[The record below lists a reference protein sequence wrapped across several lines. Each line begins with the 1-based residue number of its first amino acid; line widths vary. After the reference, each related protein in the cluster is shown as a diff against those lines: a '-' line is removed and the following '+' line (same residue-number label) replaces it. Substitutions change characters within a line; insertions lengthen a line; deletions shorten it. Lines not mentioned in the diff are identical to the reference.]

1 MLRTA
6 HVVSLLRFGVP
17 FSLTMSVPVS
27 AAPAWKD
34 RRVLV
39 TGAAGFIG
47 SRLATRL
54 AAGGARVTGFDRTR
68 RSTPGANVEFRQ
80 ADLRDTEALG
90 DVVAGADVVFHLAAA
105 NGHRASMDEPRADF
119 EDNVMGA
126 VSLLAAV
133 AQRAPRA
140 RVVLASTR
148 QLYGRA
154 VFLPADEGHVVAP
167 PDVHAVHK
175 ETAEHL
181 VRHSAAQRGVPFAV
195 LRLTNTYGPGQPTAG
210 PAAGLTGRFLGDALA
225 GREVTILGDPGLRRD
240 FNYVDDVVDGFLRAG
255 RWEAPAGVWNLGSP
269 PVRLREF
276 AEAVFRA
283 LGEEPRVR
291 LAPLPA
297 GLAAIAIGDFH
308 SDWSAIRDD
317 LGWEPAWTLE
327 SGLAETV
334 RAMRSE
340 TP

>member
-1 MLRTA
+1 MDD
-6 HVVSLLRFGVP
+6 F
-17 FSLTMSVPVS
+17 
-27 AAPAWKD
+27 PAWNE
-34 RRVLV
+34 RWVLV

-47 SRLATRL
+47 RRLATRL
-54 AAGGARVTGFDRTR
+54 GAAGARVTGFDRIRPNRQGT
-68 RSTPGANVEFRQ
+68 NLEFRH
-80 ADLRDTEALG
+80 ADLSDSDAL
-90 DVVAGADVVFHLAAA
+90 DDAVADADVVFHLAAA

-119 EDNVMGA
+119 EDNVMGT

-133 AQRAPRA
+133 ARRAPRA
-140 RVVLASTR
+140 RMVFASTR

-154 VFLPADEGHVVAP
+154 ASLPADEGHAVAP
-167 PDVHAVHK
+167 PDVHAIHK

-181 VRHSAAQRGVPFAV
+181 VRHSAEQRGVSFSV

-225 GREVTILGDPGLRRD
+225 GREITILGDPGLLRD

-255 RWEAPAGVWNLGSP
+255 EPGAPAGTWNLGAA

-283 LGEEPRVR
+283 LGEEPRLR
-291 LAPLPA
+291 TAPLPP
-297 GLAAIAIGDFH
+297 GFEAIGIGAFH
-308 SDWSAIRDD
+308 SDWSAIRRD

-340 TP
+340 AA

>member
-1 MLRTA
+1 MT
-6 HVVSLLRFGVP
+6 
-17 FSLTMSVPVS
+17 VPVK
-27 AAPAWKD
+27 AATAWNE

-47 SRLATRL
+47 RRLAIRLAT
-54 AAGGARVTGFDRTR
+54 AGARVTGFDRLR
-68 RSTPGANVEFRQ
+68 PSAQAADIEFRQ
-80 ADLRDTEALG
+80 ADLRDAEALG
-90 DVVAGADVVFHLAAA
+90 DAVAETDVVFHLAAA

-119 EDNVMGA
+119 EDNVMGT

-133 AQRAPRA
+133 ARRAPRA

-148 QLYGRA
+148 QLYGPGES
-154 VFLPADEGHVVAP
+154 LPAGEGHVVAP
-167 PDVHAVHK
+167 PDAHAIHK

-181 VRHSAAQRGVPFAV
+181 VRHGAEQRGVPFSI

-225 GREVTILGDPGLRRD
+225 GREITILGDPGLLRD
-240 FNYVDDVVDGFLRAG
+240 FNYVDDVVDGFLRVG
-255 RWEAPAGVWNLGSP
+255 EREAPAGIWNLGAP
-269 PVRLREF
+269 PVRLTAF
-276 AEAVFRA
+276 AAAVFRA

-291 LAPLPA
+291 TAPLPP
-297 GLAAIAIGDFH
+297 GLGAIAIGDFH
-308 SDWSAIRDD
+308 SDWSAIRHD

-334 RAMRSE
+334 RTMSSGSS
-340 TP
+340 

>member
-1 MLRTA
+1 MTDATA
-6 HVVSLLRFGVP
+6 WHE
-17 FSLTMSVPVS
+17 
-27 AAPAWKD
+27 

-47 SRLATRL
+47 SKLATRL
-54 AAGGARVTGFDRTR
+54 AAAGARITGFDRVRPNDPRTNI
-68 RSTPGANVEFRQ
+68 GFRQ
-80 ADLRDTEALG
+80 ADLRDTEAIG
-90 DVVAGADVVFHLAAA
+90 GAVAEADVVFHLAAA

-119 EDNVMGA
+119 EDNVMGT

-133 AQRAPRA
+133 ARRAPRA
-140 RVVLASTR
+140 RVVFASTR

-154 VFLPADEGHVVAP
+154 AALPADEGHVVAP

-181 VRHSAAQRGVPFAV
+181 VRHSAEQRGVPFGV

-225 GREVTILGDPGLRRD
+225 GREITILGDPGLRRD
-240 FNYVDDVVDGFLRAG
+240 FNYVDDVVDGLLRAG
-255 RWEAPAGVWNLGSP
+255 EREAPAGTWNLGAA

-283 LGEEPRVR
+283 LGAEPRVR

-297 GLAAIAIGDFH
+297 GLEAIAIGDFH

-334 RAMRSE
+334 RGIRPV

>member
-1 MLRTA
+1 M
-6 HVVSLLRFGVP
+6 HDS
-17 FSLTMSVPVS
+17 
-27 AAPAWKD
+27 PAWNE
-34 RRVLV
+34 RRVVV

-47 SRLATRL
+47 RRLATRL
-54 AAGGARVTGFDRTR
+54 ADAGARVTGFDRLR
-68 RSTPGANVEFRQ
+68 QGVPGADIEFRQ
-80 ADLRDTEALG
+80 ADLRDTGTLG
-90 DVVAGADVVFHLAAA
+90 DAVAEAEVVFHLAAA

-133 AQRAPRA
+133 ARRAPRA

-154 VFLPADEGHVVAP
+154 ESLPADEEHVVAP
-167 PDVHAVHK
+167 PDVHAIHK

-225 GREVTILGDPGLRRD
+225 GREITILGDPGLLRD

-255 RWEAPAGVWNLGSP
+255 RRKAPAGIWNLGSP

-291 LAPLPA
+291 SAPLPA
-297 GLAAIAIGDFH
+297 GFDPIAIGDFH

-317 LGWEPAWTLE
+317 LRWEPAWTLE

-334 RAMRSE
+334 RAMRSA

>member
-1 MLRTA
+1 MDD
-6 HVVSLLRFGVP
+6 F
-17 FSLTMSVPVS
+17 
-27 AAPAWKD
+27 PAGNE

-47 SRLATRL
+47 RRLATRL
-54 AAGGARVTGFDRTR
+54 GAAGARVTGFDRIRPNRQGT
-68 RSTPGANVEFRQ
+68 NLEFRH
-80 ADLRDTEALG
+80 ADLSDSDAL
-90 DVVAGADVVFHLAAA
+90 DDAVADADVVFHLAAA

-119 EDNVMGA
+119 EDNVMGT

-133 AQRAPRA
+133 ARRAPRA
-140 RVVLASTR
+140 RVVLARTR

-154 VFLPADEGHVVAP
+154 ASRPADEGHAVAP
-167 PDVHAVHK
+167 PDVHAIHK

-181 VRHSAAQRGVPFAV
+181 VRHSAEQRGVSFSV

-225 GREVTILGDPGLRRD
+225 GREITILGDPGLLRD
-240 FNYVDDVVDGFLRAG
+240 FNYVDDVVDSFLRAG
-255 RWEAPAGVWNLGSP
+255 GRGVPAGIWNLGAA
-269 PVRLREF
+269 PVGLAEF
-276 AEAVFRA
+276 ADAVFRA

-291 LAPLPA
+291 TAPLPP
-297 GLAAIAIGDFH
+297 GYEAIAMGDFH
-308 SDWSAIRDD
+308 SDWSAIRRD

-340 TP
+340 AA